1 VSEWVIHQCNRM
13 LKCNIKNKHISVKK
27 FVSFSICS
35 FYTDGVQ
42 KKYTDWESLCVSPPR
57 VSPKTLLTYC
67 TGGVL
72 LRTLMG
78 GDSILATVTHILVD
92 EVHERNRFTDFL
104 LIALRDSLAKFRSL
118 RLILM
123 SATID
128 TLIFTRYFNNC
139 PVITGNVYVTAY
151 WHFCMRQLYVGRK

>member
-1 VSEWVIHQCNRM
+1 MEMSEWVIHQCNRV
-13 LKCNIKNKHISVKK
+13 LKYNIKNKHRSVKK
-27 FVSFSICS
+27 FISFSICN
-35 FYTDGVQ
+35 FCTDGIQ
-42 KKYTDWESLCVSPPR
+42 KIKMCRLRIIVCFAPR

-78 GDSILATVTHILVD
+78 GDSVLATVTHILVD
-92 EVHERNRFTDFL
+92 EVHERNCFTDFL

-128 TLIFTRYFNNC
+128 TLTFTRYFNNC
-139 PVITGNVYVTAY
+139 PVITGNVYVIAY
-151 WHFCMRQLYVGRK
+151 CHVFL